1 LIVHLRRQK
10 QRLTEMQI
18 IALTAQPEAEKALK
32 SVLESYRKQLF
43 PGLEDSKKDTS
54 IEDAKRALAS
64 EAKKIYMVRRLESV
78 EDLRESIK
86 KASEA
91 GAPELAKAAIQEL
104 KKKEM
109 GNARVRERLRRPKSP

>member
-1 LIVHLRRQK
+1 MHLRRQK

-43 PGLEDSKKDTS
+43 PGMEDSKKDTS

-109 GNARVRERLRRPKSP
+109 GNARVRERLKRPKPS